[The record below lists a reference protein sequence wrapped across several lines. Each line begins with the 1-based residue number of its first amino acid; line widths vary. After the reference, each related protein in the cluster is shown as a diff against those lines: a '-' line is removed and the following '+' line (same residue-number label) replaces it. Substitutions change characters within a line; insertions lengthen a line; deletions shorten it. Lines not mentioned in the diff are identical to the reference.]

1 MPTLI
6 DRPTVDDRHGRHDR
20 SAGPRPA
27 SRPRW
32 RAAGAAAAGLAG
44 LLAAG
49 GAPAPAG
56 AVPAPASAPAGAAA
70 GKSATAPARAMDCSR
85 PTDGRI
91 VHAVDMVDRAGGD
104 EGDVQLWYSP
114 ACRSVQAIAISR
126 FQTCGDVQH
135 IKAYVVHNGVVTGSG
150 TCQSGRKAATPW
162 VYDGGIQQAAKG
174 QIVLTGGFV
183 YATGTT
189 PAY

>member
-1 MPTLI
+1 MPS
-6 DRPTVDDRHGRHDR
+6 PTDARTTAERGR
-20 SAGPRPA
+20 
-27 SRPRW
+27 SRPGR
-32 RAAGAAAAGLAG
+32 RAAAATGAAAVGLTG
-44 LLAAG
+44 LLAQG
-49 GAPAPAG
+49 LAPAPAG
-56 AVPAPASAPAGAAA
+56 AAPDATPARPEVAGRQAS
-70 GKSATAPARAMDCSR
+70 TAPRAVDCAR

-91 VHAVDMVDRAGGD
+91 VHAVNMLGRTGVD

-114 ACRSVQAIAISR
+114 ACRSVQAIALSAV
-126 FQTCGDVQH
+126 QTCGSITT

-150 TCQSGRKAATPW
+150 VCAAGGKKAATPW

-174 QIVLTGGFV
+174 QIIITNSV